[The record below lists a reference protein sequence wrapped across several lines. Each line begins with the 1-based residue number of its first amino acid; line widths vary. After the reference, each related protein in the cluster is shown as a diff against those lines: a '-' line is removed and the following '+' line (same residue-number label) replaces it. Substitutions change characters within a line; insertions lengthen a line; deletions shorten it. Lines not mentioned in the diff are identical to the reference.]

1 MLSLHAERRV
11 RVAWGAMMSTLCS
24 GLLAGW
30 KRQQL
35 THCLV
40 VTLQTVDDQTD
51 PQNPVFNK
59 VALGISDEMLCSLAR
74 DLTRAASARGFDIW
88 GPEPLRRPMGVVDR
102 MLRRMLASRYHR
114 NSPIALLPKPP
125 ARPLEQNLMRDDVR
139 LSA

>member
-1 MLSLHAERRV
+1 
-11 RVAWGAMMSTLCS
+11 MMSTLCS

-40 VTLQTVDDQTD
+40 VTLQTVDEQTD

-74 DLTRAASARGFDIW
+74 DLTRAASARGYDIW
-88 GPEPLRRPMGVVDR
+88 CREPLRRPPGLVDR
-102 MLRRMLASRYHR
+102 LLKRMMSARFQ
-114 NSPIALLPKPP
+114 NSTPVYPNAPVALLPRPTVRP
-125 ARPLEQNLMRDDVR
+125 ADHCLSRDETR

>member
-1 MLSLHAERRV
+1 
-11 RVAWGAMMSTLCS
+11 MSTLCA

-40 VTLQTVDDQTD
+40 VTLQTVDEETD
-51 PQNPVFNK
+51 PHNPVFNK

-74 DLTRAASARGFDIW
+74 DLTRAASARGYDIW
-88 GPEPLRRPMGVVDR
+88 SREPMRRPPGLVDR
-102 MLRRMLASRYHR
+102 LLKRMLSGR
-114 NSPIALLPKPP
+114 NHFNAPVALLP
-125 ARPLEQNLMRDDVR
+125 RPTVRACEPGLSRVDTR